1 MKTYRKGAKNSASLA
16 LALLTILPGSAA
28 LAEDSGWYIGIGG
41 GVTETSID
49 EDRIRSSLFSSGYTV
64 TDFSEDDTDSG
75 YKLFGGYQFNRNFAL
90 EGGYFDLGSYDF
102 MAETQPSGS
111 LSGDIEVSGV
121 NLDLVGLLPLSE
133 RFSLL
138 GRAGAA
144 YAKASDTFRSTGP
157 IVVPNPS
164 RSERDTN
171 IKFGVGAQWA
181 FSDRIA
187 ARVEAE
193 RYRLDDA
200 VGNRGDIDLYSVSV
214 LMRLGESG
222 EKGASRASTASTAPP
237 EESVASAPSSAPV
250 SEIPPALVV
259 VSAPSE
265 EYCSILDIQF
275 EIDQDEIQLEEQ
287 EKLRVIATFLK
298 KYPATT
304 AVIEGHTDNV
314 GDSLT
319 NKQLS
324 QRRADSVVAYLR
336 EKHGIAAS
344 RLSAVGYG
352 ETRPLADNSTDVGKR
367 MNRRIGAVVACASD
381 IEGLEPLPARITMAL
396 LIEFDKDKADIAAQY
411 HAPLRKVADYLNA
424 HPTVTAVVEGHAANS
439 TPSMSMEISRLRAR
453 NVADYLVN
461 TLGIARA
468 RVSSEGF
475 GESRRFAYNTSAEGQ
490 QENRRVNIVLSYP
503 D

>member
-1 MKTYRKGAKNSASLA
+1 MKTHMKKRTVNSATLA
-16 LALLTILPGSAA
+16 LALLAVLPGSAA

-49 EDRIRSSLFSSGYTV
+49 EDRITSSLFSSGYTV

-187 ARVEAE
+187 GRVEAE

-214 LMRLGESG
+214 LMRFGES
-222 EKGASRASTASTAPP
+222 GASRASAASTAP

-250 SEIPPALVV
+250 SEIPPAIVV

-314 GDSLT
+314 GDDLT

-396 LIEFDKDKADIAAQY
+396 LIEFDTDKADIAAQY
-411 HAPLRKVADYLNA
+411 HAPLRKVADYLKAN
-424 HPTVTAVVEGHAANS
+424 PTVTAVVEGHAANS

-503 D
+503 N